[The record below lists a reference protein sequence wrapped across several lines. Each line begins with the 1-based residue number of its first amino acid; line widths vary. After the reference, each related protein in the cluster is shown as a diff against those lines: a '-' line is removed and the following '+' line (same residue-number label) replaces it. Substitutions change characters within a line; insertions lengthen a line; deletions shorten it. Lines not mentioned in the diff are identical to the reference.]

1 MTATLA
7 AFGKGHEFT
16 PISFDLSHDWVTSY
30 VAAVEDDAIA
40 SHHDLVP
47 PMALATLGVRTLLES
62 VGLPQGAVHVG
73 QELSFKRAVRVG
85 ETLAA
90 RARIV
95 SRGERTGWVLMG
107 LDLSIT
113 DAEADEVMA
122 GRATL
127 TFPAEEAA

>member
-16 PISFDLSHDWVTSY
+16 PISFELTQDWVGAY

-40 SHHDLVP
+40 SSSNTVP

-62 VGLPQGAVHVG
+62 AGLPQGAVHVG
-73 QELSFKRAVRVG
+73 QELSFTRAVRVG
-85 ETLAA
+85 EALAA

-95 SRGERTGWVLMG
+95 SRGERAGWVLMG
-107 LDLSIT
+107 LDLLIA
-113 DAEADEVMA
+113 DADACEVMA

>member
-7 AFGKGHEFT
+7 AYGKGHEFK
-16 PISFDLSHDWVTSY
+16 PISFDLTPDWVADY
-30 VAAVEDDAIA
+30 VAAVEDGAIA
-40 SHHDLVP
+40 THNDVVP

-62 VGLPQGAVHVG
+62 AGLPQGAVHVG
-73 QELSFKRAVRVG
+73 QELSFLRTAQVG

-90 RARIV
+90 RASIV
-95 SRGERTGWVLMG
+95 SRGERAGWVLMG

-113 DAEADEVMA
+113 DAGAATVMT

-127 TFPAEEAA
+127 TFPAEADA